1 MNIIFLD
8 MDGVINSAETF
19 KHAKRNELFKEKCL
33 EDRQAPFLIDPILRD
48 KINEILKTVKD
59 CKVVWSSTWRMGL
72 RDSKVLIEGFY
83 NKCGF
88 EKNSFLS
95 YTPIAYK
102 FRCMEILDW
111 LKVFGEKYDIEKC
124 AIIDDDDDAGIP
136 KNLEKEFGKNSPYI
150 EIAKKYNTKFFQTT
164 FKTGITD
171 EIKNKILVYFQE
183 V

>member
-1 MNIIFLD
+1 
-8 MDGVINSAETF
+8 MDGVINSEATF
-19 KHAKRNELFKEKCL
+19 SHAKENELFKEKCL
-33 EDRQAPFLIDPILRD
+33 EDRPEPFLIDPLLRD
-48 KINEILKTVKD
+48 KINEILKTVEK
-59 CKVVWSSTWRMGL
+59 CMVVWTSTWRMGL
-72 RDSKVLIEGFY
+72 RDSKILIEGFY
-83 NKCGF
+83 NQCGF

-95 YTPIAYK
+95 YTPITSSK
-102 FRCMEILDW
+102 FRYMEILDW
-111 LKVFGEKYDIEKC
+111 LKIFDGRYNIEKC

-150 EIAKKYNTKFFQTT
+150 EIAKKYNTKFFQTS